1 MVVKKLKEVGSCS
14 GELRG
19 GNIGVENRKRPSALR
34 IDQGEDNIEDILSKR
49 RKGEMEEKEEVEIN
63 GNVVM
68 RKVYSKDKKEGN
80 GVVWKKNG
88 EPRKVTKEKQGG
100 RIMETVSSGGGGD
113 QQKEVLSMAD
123 VEKIGMMKGVLLSK
137 GIKKVA
143 VTGLQKKTLLGRCT
157 FLEADVRKAELL
169 FAKCYK
175 DGVPTLTA
183 NFYLGRA
190 YGLQVVNASYLA
202 VWEKGEDMPDPAD
215 FPAYGFYQIEGKRRK
230 IPLKPIT
237 KPLMSGGTFCLINL
251 TEEYPETLIGELIIQ
266 LGGKVVLEV
275 EDCRGENSF
284 CIGETHLEGRDVYK
298 PDWILDIVQQGTLVG
313 FKHYLVEAPAD
324 LDDSGFVSQVW
335 CIYETVQHL

>member
-1 MVVKKLKEVGSCS
+1 M
-14 GELRG
+14 
-19 GNIGVENRKRPSALR
+19 
-34 IDQGEDNIEDILSKR
+34 
-49 RKGEMEEKEEVEIN
+49 
-63 GNVVM
+63 
-68 RKVYSKDKKEGN
+68 
-80 GVVWKKNG
+80 
-88 EPRKVTKEKQGG
+88 
-100 RIMETVSSGGGGD
+100 
-113 QQKEVLSMAD
+113 
-123 VEKIGMMKGVLLSK
+123 
-137 GIKKVA
+137 
-143 VTGLQKKTLLGRCT
+143 
-157 FLEADVRKAELL
+157 
-169 FAKCYK
+169 
-175 DGVPTLTA
+175 PTLTA